1 MFLQFFIIV
10 LIVGFFA
17 NDIIEATYATMTES
31 KPNVEITIDQN
42 GQILPL
48 KGDLFGDSLW
58 YPGKVDSGVIRIY
71 NNFKRMKISN
81 VGLGVKMITT
91 RDGYDP
97 DMVYNSFIDHMQLT
111 VKKGKLAIFDK
122 DIIDRKTFRDL
133 LYTAGNSQ
141 QTGLN
146 LADSDQFYINKNDFV
161 DLKYT
166 LLMDEES
173 GNELQRLS
181 SKVSFMINVN
191 ELPTPVDPG
200 DPGEPKE
207 PRDPDDDD
215 PLEEEPVE
223 IIPDIAG
230 HWAHDCIVTLLKHG
244 IIKGYPDNTIR
255 PNRPITRAE
264 AAVLI
269 GRALKLEEQNKGFSG
284 YIDYIPGWAKGY
296 IIAVS
301 EKEIFKG
308 YPLKRFKA
316 NKNISRQEMVTVLIR
331 GFEKQL
337 TDEELT
343 FTDKDE
349 IGEWALEFVKAG
361 VHHELL
367 AGYPD
372 GSFKPK
378 DDITRAEAFT
388 MICKLLG
395 LHDEHIDETFQER
408 VPIAAPQ
415 L

>member
-17 NDIIEATYATMTES
+17 NDFIEATYATMTQNN
-31 KPNVEITIDQN
+31 PNVIITIN
-42 GQILPL
+42 SFGQVQPPE
-48 KGDLFGDSLW
+48 GDLFGNVLW
-58 YPGKVDSGVIRIY
+58 YPGRAENGIIRIR
-71 NNFKRMKISN
+71 NDFKPMKITN
-81 VGLGVKMITT
+81 MAIDVDMRKT

-97 DMVYNSFIDHMQLT
+97 DRVYNSFIDHMLLT

-122 DIIDRKTFRDL
+122 DIIDSKTFRDL
-133 LYTAGNSQ
+133 LYTAGNRQ
-141 QTGLN
+141 QAGVT
-146 LADSDQFYINKNDFV
+146 LADSDQFYIDKNDYV

-166 LLMDEES
+166 LLMDEDS
-173 GNELQRLS
+173 GNELQSLS
-181 SKVSFMINVN
+181 SKVSFLINVN
-191 ELPTPVDPG
+191 ELSVPVDPS
-200 DPGEPKE
+200 DPDDPVD
-207 PRDPDDDD
+207 PRDPEE
-215 PLEEEPVE
+215 PLEEEPIE

-244 IIKGYPDNTIR
+244 IIKGYPDNRIR

-269 GRALKLEEQNKGFSG
+269 GRALELDEQNKLFSG

-331 GFEKQL
+331 GFKKEL
-337 TDEELT
+337 IDEELT

-361 VHHELL
+361 VHHEIL

-372 GSFKPK
+372 KSFKPK
-378 DDITRAEAFT
+378 NDITRAEAFT
-388 MICKLLG
+388 IICKLLG
-395 LHDEHIDETFQER
+395 LHDEHTDKVFEERETII
-408 VPIAAPQ
+408 VPES
-415 L
+415 